1 MKGYKANI
9 EKLSL
14 ENENFRKVVYTSH
27 YCQLVLMSLKPG
39 EDIGDEVHGVDQ
51 FFRVEKGMGKLVLN
65 GNEEQALED
74 GDTVVVPASMRHNII
89 NTGAEALKLYTLYLP
104 PHHQDG
110 TVHATKEIA
119 MAADEEFDG
128 VTTE

>member
-1 MKGYKANI
+1 MKGYKDNI

-14 ENENFRKVVYTSH
+14 ENENFRQVLYTSH

-39 EDIGDEVHGVDQ
+39 EEIGDEVHGVDQ
-51 FFRVEKGMGKLVLN
+51 FFRIEHGTGKLVLN
-65 GNEEQALED
+65 GADEQPLED

-104 PHHQDG
+104 PHHKDG
-110 TVHATKEIA
+110 TIHVTKEEA
-119 MAADEEFDG
+119 MNADEEFDG